1 MNNNQ
6 DLEPEPVEPYDDI
19 KVIVATDQH
28 IGYVD
33 EILETINRAAKVRGT
48 GIAKRS
54 PEYVRQKMRE
64 RKAVIALTTKGEFVG
79 FSYIESWSNKA
90 FVANSGL
97 IVADRFRGRGVA
109 WRIKQ
114 RIFRLSREMFPQAKI
129 FSLTT
134 GAAVMKM
141 NFELGYRPVIF
152 DELTDDEAFWRGC
165 ESCVNYDILQRNGG
179 HKCLC
184 TALLYDPA
192 EVKYHPEN
200 RFARES
206 TEATGTATAGRTA
219 EQPDRSTHDKE
230 ELIHELEKL
239 LETWK
244 NERK

>member
-1 MNNNQ
+1 MNENLNHG
-6 DLEPEPVEPYDDI
+6 EFPEVGNDGIE
-19 KVIVATDQH
+19 VIVASEEH

-33 EILETINRAAKVRGT
+33 EILDTINQAAKVRGT

-54 PEYVRQKMRE
+54 PEYVSQKMRE
-64 RKAVIALTTKGEFVG
+64 RKAVIALTEDGEFVG
-79 FSYIESWSNKA
+79 FSYIESWGRKK

-97 IVADRFRGRGVA
+97 IVAAKFRGRGVA

-114 RIFRLSREMFPQAKI
+114 RIFKLSRERFPDAKI

-141 NFELGYRPVIF
+141 NFELGYRPVTF
-152 DELTDDEAFWRGC
+152 DQLTDDEAFWKGC

-184 TALLYDPA
+184 TGLLYDPA
-192 EVKYHPEN
+192 EVKYHHPSDSE
-200 RFARES
+200 
-206 TEATGTATAGRTA
+206 TQ
-219 EQPDRSTHDKE
+219 EQPKDKE
-230 ELIHELEKL
+230 QLIHELENL

-244 NERK
+244 NAKK